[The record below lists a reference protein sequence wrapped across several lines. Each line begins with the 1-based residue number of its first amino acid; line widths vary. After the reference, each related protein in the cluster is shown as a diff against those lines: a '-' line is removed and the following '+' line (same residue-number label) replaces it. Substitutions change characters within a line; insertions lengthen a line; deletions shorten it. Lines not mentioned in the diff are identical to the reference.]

1 MTASWRERE
10 RERELRLTSRAESER
25 EATVDGM
32 MTAKAAACFE
42 SVDERRSGVPG
53 SVVVFVGDEQ
63 QQQKRREGGEEEG
76 EGCSTTAAKKN
87 KKKSRVVECR
97 ICQEEDE
104 VYAMES
110 PCACSGT
117 LKNANQ
123 PEPSAQ
129 QRVNELKA
137 QQQATNFA
145 HRKCI
150 QRWCNKKGDINCEI
164 CSQVFS
170 PNYSLPP
177 ATINPD
183 LLAID
188 VRQAWVPNINLR
200 DSHLIALAAAERQLL
215 QSEYDD
221 YAVESSGSIACLRSV
236 ALILLIILLLR
247 QALLVTREAGL
258 VQGSSKLFNVSVLQ
272 FAGFLL
278 PCYVMARTWYLQS
291 RRRQV

>member
-1 MTASWRERE
+1 
-10 RERELRLTSRAESER
+10 
-25 EATVDGM
+25 

-117 LKNANQ
+117 LK
-123 PEPSAQ
+123 
-129 QRVNELKA
+129 
-137 QQQATNFA
+137 FA

-258 VQGSSKLFNVSVLQ
+258 VQGSSKLFNFQVSVLQ